1 METRAQALR
10 KSVIPAK
17 AGIHFNPKALDSRF
31 RGNDGLKE
39 TIYLSFVRHQDGR
52 TGGRENPARHC
63 GNLPPPIIPPSIT
76 GISRMSRQRMIPIA
90 PDLRGWL
97 GAAPI

>member
-10 KSVIPAK
+10 KLVIPHLRFERRAEPATRAQALRKPVIPAK

-39 TIYLSFVRHQDGR
+39 TI
-52 TGGRENPARHC
+52 
-63 GNLPPPIIPPSIT
+63 
-76 GISRMSRQRMIPIA
+76 
-90 PDLRGWL
+90 
-97 GAAPI
+97 